1 MTDIISCAIS
11 EFSDTFVKSMN
22 HHEIL
27 FKRQYILESVASID
41 PGFTFNLAHDNNNN
55 VTGIIWMTA
64 YIRDNYERFG
74 NYLSIDGM
82 RSSVCNATEFC
93 YTAPVIKN
101 KVGK

>member
-1 MTDIISCAIS
+1 
-11 EFSDTFVKSMN
+11 
-22 HHEIL
+22 
-27 FKRQYILESVASID
+27 
-41 PGFTFNLAHDNNNN
+41 
-55 VTGIIWMTA
+55 MTA

-101 KVGK
+101 KVGIFFCVKDLLSLKHMIHILLYWNHCLGYVF